1 MSEIRYYCDPQG
13 DYLGAF
19 DAPPEGAVEVPE
31 APADARQTWDG
42 EAWSPVPEPVPVI
55 DAIDL
60 WSRATNEEAEA
71 IEGYMA
77 QAPARVRNIFRVA
90 NTFRGD
96 HELFG
101 MLKDAAE
108 TLFSPERAAALLAPS
123 RYE

>member
-1 MSEIRYYCDPQG
+1 MLTRAYFDFETGQQVVVPLTAGEIAE
-13 DYLGAF
+13 LATI
-19 DAPPEGAVEVPE
+19 
-31 APADARQTWDG
+31 QTPD
-42 EAWSPVPEPVPVI
+42 PVPVI

-60 WSRATNEEAEA
+60 WQRASDEEAEA

-101 MLKDAAE
+101 LLKDAAE
-108 TLFSPERAAALLAPS
+108 TLFSPERAAALLVPS

>member
-1 MSEIRYYCDPQG
+1 MEKLVFDINTMASVVVPMTPEEIAEIEAVVTPDPV
-13 DYLGAF
+13 AI
-19 DAPPEGAVEVPE
+19 
-31 APADARQTWDG
+31 
-42 EAWSPVPEPVPVI
+42 I

-60 WSRATNEEAEA
+60 WQRTTDAEAEA

>member
-1 MSEIRYYCDPQG
+1 MEKLVFDINTMASVVVPMTPEEIAEIEAVVTPDPV
-13 DYLGAF
+13 AI
-19 DAPPEGAVEVPE
+19 
-31 APADARQTWDG
+31 
-42 EAWSPVPEPVPVI
+42 I

-60 WSRATNEEAEA
+60 WQRTTDEEAEA

>member
-1 MSEIRYYCDPQG
+1 MLTEINFITGEVMEHDWT
-13 DYLGAF
+13 
-19 DAPPEGAVEVPE
+19 PPSV
-31 APADARQTWDG
+31 
-42 EAWSPVPEPVPVI
+42 SLPEPVPII

-60 WSRATNEEAEA
+60 WQRATNEEAET

-108 TLFSPERAAALLAPS
+108 TLFSPERAAALLVPS

>member
-1 MSEIRYYCDPQG
+1 MTLTKIVMDLETGQQI
-13 DYLGAF
+13 
-19 DAPPEGAVEVPE
+19 EVPLSPEEIAERE
-31 APADARQTWDG
+31 A
-42 EAWSPVPEPVPVI
+42 VVIPEPVAII

-60 WSRATNEEAEA
+60 WQRTTDEEAEA

-101 MLKDAAE
+101 MLQDAAE